1 MRRDRPRKL
10 SKLPPYRN
18 SAQVY
23 DRVYAWKDYRAEAR
37 RVRELVQRF
46 GPPRART
53 LLDVAC
59 GTGSHLA
66 YLSRWYDV
74 TGIDANHEMLRQA
87 RRKLPSVRLV
97 HGRMQDFRLG
107 QRFDAI
113 TCLFSAIGHVRSRRE
128 LTRTL
133 ANFARHLNPGGVVIV
148 EPWLTPEEY
157 RPGSVHLATSG
168 TADQPIARMN
178 SSQRRR
184 DRSVMDMHYLVAE
197 GGKVFYWVERHDLAL
212 FNVPTQ
218 LEAFRAAGLK
228 ARHLPSRFTTQR
240 GLYVGV
246 LQGSVIASRVPKGP
260 RQRSR

>member
-1 MRRDRPRKL
+1 MRRDRPRRL
-10 SKLPPYRN
+10 SKPPPYRY

-46 GPPRART
+46 GPPQAQT

-74 TGIDANHEMLRQA
+74 TGIDANREMLRQA
-87 RRKLPSVRLV
+87 RRKLPRVRLV

-107 QRFDAI
+107 QRFDVI
-113 TCLFSAIGHVRSRRE
+113 TCLFSAIGHVRSRRD

-157 RPGSVHLATSG
+157 QSGSVHLATSG

-178 SSQRRR
+178 SSQRRGN
-184 DRSVMDMHYLVAE
+184 RSVMDMHYLVAE
-197 GGKVFYWVERHDLAL
+197 GGKVLYWVERHDLAL

-218 LEAFRAAGLK
+218 LEAFRTAGLT
-228 ARHLPSRFTTQR
+228 ARHIRSRFTTQR

-246 LQGSVIASRVPKGP
+246 LRGSTTASRVPNAP
-260 RQRSR
+260 RQRGR